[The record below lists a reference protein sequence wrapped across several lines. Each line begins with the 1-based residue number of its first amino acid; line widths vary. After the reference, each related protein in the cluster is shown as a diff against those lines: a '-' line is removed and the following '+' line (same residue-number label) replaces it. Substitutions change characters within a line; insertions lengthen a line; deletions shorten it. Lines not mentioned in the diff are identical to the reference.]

1 MPSRTSSGR
10 FSRLLPHTELRLV
23 FPRKRTSGFGALSK
37 DNSRILTSAS
47 NEMSGFCG
55 SPVPSFFIASGAHHV
70 LDGYE
75 PPGARALDRREVY
88 AQLFRSTLGGVCG
101 PRLLGFASPR
111 GLPGGVLRIL
121 RRVAHRLLGLLGGSS
136 RGVLRLSRDLPGLV
150 GGLSRNLLGLTS
162 DLSYLIGNPAQ
173 GTPAVLLAAPNEPT
187 NSVLYLPRGL
197 SGLLGSLAGRV
208 LHALHG
214 LAGLIGGLAC
224 NLLGLVGGLPRC
236 FLGLFRRPVLRS
248 VGLLI
253 PSGFVFHSLGR
264 LYHVGDDDASVGARA
279 FDLREVHAKLFR
291 LATFSLAPSML
302 SSMAE

>member
-10 FSRLLPHTELRLV
+10 FSRLLPHNELRLV

-37 DNSRILTSAS
+37 HNSRVLTSAS
-47 NEMSGFCG
+47 SEMSGFCG

-121 RRVAHRLLGLLGGSS
+121 HRVANRLLGLLGGSS
-136 RGVLRLSRDLPGLV
+136 RGLLRLARDLPGLV
-150 GGLSRNLLGLTS
+150 GGLSRTLL
-162 DLSYLIGNPAQ
+162 
-173 GTPAVLLAAPNEPT
+173 
-187 NSVLYLPRGL
+187 
-197 SGLLGSLAGRV
+197 
-208 LHALHG
+208 
-214 LAGLIGGLAC
+214 GLIGGLPRCILGLAGC
-224 NLLGLVGGLPRC
+224 LPCGVLGLLGGPPGGLLGLARDLTGLIGGLPRC
-236 FLGLFRRPVLRS
+236 ILGLFRRPVLRG

-253 PSGFVFHSLGR
+253 PSG
-264 LYHVGDDDASVGARA
+264 SV
-279 FDLREVHAKLFR
+279 
-291 LATFSLAPSML
+291 
-302 SSMAE
+302 